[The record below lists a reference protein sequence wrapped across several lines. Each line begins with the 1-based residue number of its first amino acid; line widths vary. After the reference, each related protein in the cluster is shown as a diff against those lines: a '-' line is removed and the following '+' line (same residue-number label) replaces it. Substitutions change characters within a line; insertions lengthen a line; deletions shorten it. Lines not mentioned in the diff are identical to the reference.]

1 MAHSVTYDEIDRL
14 VAICYRGKLGLSE
27 VREGAAEAARTAKK
41 HKHACSRILIDSRE
55 VELALSTL
63 EIYELPATLSK
74 VMAEFQLDIHT
85 LKRAIVVSRITDD
98 VRFLENVAVN
108 RGNVAKVFLD
118 MDAARAWL
126 TGS

>member
-41 HKHACSRILIDSRE
+41 HACSRILIDSRE

-74 VMAEFQLDIHT
+74 VVAEFQLDIHT
-85 LKRAIVVSRITDD
+85 LKRAVVVSRITDD